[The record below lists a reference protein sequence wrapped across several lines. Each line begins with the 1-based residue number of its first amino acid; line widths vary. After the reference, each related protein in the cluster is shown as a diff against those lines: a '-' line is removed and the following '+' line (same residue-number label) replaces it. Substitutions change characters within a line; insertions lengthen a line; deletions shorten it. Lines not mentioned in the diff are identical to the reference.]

1 MTRKMCILVL
11 LLLVVVPLCEQALM
25 NITTYT
31 NKRRTWNEAQNFCRT
46 RHTDLVT
53 IRNEEENQQ
62 LNGRRGWIGLYREDD
77 SSPWKWSRGDEKA
90 NYTFFDPSELDS
102 KQNCAFK
109 YPNYDT
115 WWNGP
120 CTVDHSFIC
129 YDETLVLVKENKTWE
144 EALDHCR
151 SLRGVDTSTNRD
163 HRYDLVT
170 LSSEFD
176 HSFAR
181 SEAREAT
188 TDEVWTGLR
197 FLAGEWLWVSGEQV
211 KYDNIQRC
219 EADRF
224 CGVLERKNT
233 SFFGT
238 RSCNERRN
246 FFCQKRL

>member
-1 MTRKMCILVL
+1 MCILL
-11 LLLVVVPLCEQALM
+11 LLLLIHLPFCAQALK
-25 NITTYT
+25 NITVYGEYEL
-31 NKRRTWNEAQNFCRT
+31 TWNRAQTFCRKH
-46 RHTDLVT
+46 HTDLVT
-53 IRNEEENQQ
+53 ITNEEENRQ
-62 LNGRRGWIGLYREDD
+62 LNGRRGWIGLYREGYG
-77 SSPWKWSRGDEKA
+77 SPWKWSRGDERVNLSFWA
-90 NYTFFDPSELDS
+90 NGEPESDKHCGIRWAYSPE
-102 KQNCAFK
+102 
-109 YPNYDT
+109 
-115 WWNGP
+115 WWN
-120 CTVDHSFIC
+120 VDCGSGQYFIC

-151 SLRGVDTSTNRD
+151 SLGGLDTSTNRV
-163 HRYDLVT
+163 HLYDLVT

-176 HSFAR
+176 HIFAR

-211 KYDNIQRC
+211 MYDNIQRC

-233 SFFGT
+233 SFFGI